1 MRPRGVAF
9 VAAVM
14 CFMAQASFGSLDYWP
29 TTGWRASTPE
39 EQGMDSTMLAESLA
53 ALNKNP
59 INIHSL
65 LIVRHGYMVVEAY
78 FAPFMQGSQHDVA
91 SVTKSV
97 TATLTGIAAHKG
109 LIRSLD
115 EPILDFFPQR
125 TAANLDDRKKAMT
138 VAHLLTMSSG
148 LTCITSPGEVTLMQM
163 MASPDWVQFML
174 DQPMQDEPGTRFVYN
189 SGGVHLL
196 SAILHQ
202 AAGMNEV
209 EFAKQNLFGPL
220 GITNVAWPLDP
231 TGTDNHGWGDLRLT
245 PPDMAKL
252 GLLYLDGGHWDGRQV
267 LSPEW
272 VAAATKPHVATS
284 NRAHPGYGYLWWI
297 NDGAGFAAVG
307 RGGQRINVMPDRD
320 LVVVTTSGTDNR
332 TIDQTLPTQIVAA
345 VKSPGPLPPNPSAV
359 DLLSGEIKKAA
370 VRNEKPQP
378 VPKLPKLARRIAG
391 KTYTLE
397 ANPFGLASFSLE
409 FPKKDE
415 AFVRITSAGGAAGG
429 AVMQFAVGLDD
440 VFRMAKGREGLPAAG
455 KGSWK
460 DDKTFAMQLDEIGH
474 INRWIIMA
482 TFDENNVTLLMR
494 SLSGLGELTLTGKMR
509 ADAAE

>member
-1 MRPRGVAF
+1 MRLRGVAF
-9 VAAVM
+9 VAAVV

-29 TTGWRASTPE
+29 TAGWRASTPE
-39 EQGMDSTMLAESLA
+39 EQGMDSAVLAESLA

-65 LIVRHGYMVVEAY
+65 LVVRHGYLVLEAY
-78 FAPFMQGSQHDVA
+78 FAPFAPNSQHDVA

-97 TATLTGIAAHKG
+97 TATLIGIAVDKG

-115 EPILDFFPQR
+115 EPVLGFFPQR
-125 TAANLDDRKKAMT
+125 TVANLDDRKKAIT

-148 LTCITSPGEVTLMQM
+148 LTCINSPGEVTLMQM

-174 DQPMQDEPGTRFVYN
+174 DLPMQDDPGTRFVYN

-209 EFAKQNLFGPL
+209 EFAKQHLFGPL
-220 GITNVAWPLDP
+220 GITDAAWPLDP
-231 TGTDNHGWGDLRLT
+231 SGTDNHGWGDLRLT

-252 GLLYLDGGHWDGRQV
+252 GLLYLNHGQWDGRQI
-267 LSPEW
+267 LSPKW
-272 VAAATKPHVATS
+272 VAAATKSHIATS
-284 NRAHPGYGYLWWI
+284 NPAHPGYGYLWWI
-297 NDGAGFAAVG
+297 NDVAGFAAVG
-307 RGGQRINVMPDRD
+307 RGGQRINVMPDQE
-320 LVVVTTSGTDNR
+320 LVVVTTSGSDNR
-332 TIDQTLPTQIVAA
+332 TIDQTLPAQIVAA
-345 VKSPGPLPPNPSAV
+345 VKSSGPLPPNPPAA
-359 DLLSGEIKKAA
+359 DLLRSEVKKAA
-370 VRNEKPQP
+370 ARDEKALP
-378 VPKLPKLARRIAG
+378 VPKLPTIARRIAG

-415 AFVRITSAGGAAGG
+415 AFARITSAGGAAGG

-440 VFRMAKGREGLPAAG
+440 VFRMAKGREGLPAVA

-460 DDKTFAMQLDEIGH
+460 DDKTFIIHLDEIGN

-482 TFDENNVTLLMR
+482 TFDEDNVTLVMR
-494 SLSGLGELTLTGKMR
+494 SLSGLGELTLAGKST
-509 ADAAE
+509 E